1 MTLASG
7 KSLIAPY
14 LELTKPR
21 IISLVVVTSA
31 LGFFLGSQGIHSW
44 SRFLYL
50 LLGVTLTCGGSSALN
65 HYLEREFDAKMLRTR
80 HRPVPAGIIPPAH
93 ALNFGIILTLV
104 GVFILYV
111 KVNILTAFLSLLTAF
126 LYIMVYTPMK
136 RVSWLNT
143 TIGAFPG
150 AIPPL
155 GGWAAATGHL
165 NFSAGILFLILF
177 LWQHPHFYSIAWIL
191 KDDYKRAGFKML
203 PTIEPD
209 GKRTFAQIVM
219 FSWLLLLVSLVPTII
234 GLSGGIYAVGAAV
247 AGMALCWA
255 GQRLTLTK
263 SVADARNLLRATV
276 LYLPLLFVAIVLD
289 IYF

>member
-1 MTLASG
+1 MKN
-7 KSLIAPY
+7 KSIISAY

-21 IISLVVVTSA
+21 IVTLVLVSSA
-31 LGFFLGSQGIHSW
+31 LGFFLGGQGIHAMG
-44 SRFLYL
+44 RFIAL
-50 LLGVTLTCGGSSALN
+50 LIGVALTCGGSSALN
-65 HYLEREFDAKMLRTR
+65 QYLEREFDAKMLRTR
-80 HRPVPAGIIPPAH
+80 NRPIPAGIISPAH

-104 GVFILYV
+104 GIFVLYV
-111 KVNILTAFLSLLTAF
+111 KLNILTAFLSLLTSF

-177 LWQHPHFYSIAWIL
+177 LWQHPHFYSIAWLL

-203 PTIEPD
+203 PVVEPD
-209 GKRTFAQIVM
+209 GKRMFAQILS
-219 FSWLLLLVSLVPTII
+219 FSWMLLFVSLVPALI
-234 GLSGGIYAVGAAV
+234 GLSGGIYAVGAFI
-247 AGMALCWA
+247 AGIALWWM
-255 GQRLTLTK
+255 GRRLTLTR
-263 SVADARNLLRATV
+263 SMADARNLLKATV
-276 LYLPLLFVAIVLD
+276 LYLPVLFALIIID
-289 IYF
+289 ASF